1 LSGGVAAVATT
12 AAGIYWGMQFSELSA
27 CRNPPPNVLP
37 NPCKNESTIK
47 MQWNAGAAMTVVAGA
62 ATVTFVTLGILA
74 RRNEAESG
82 KRNGDLA
89 CYPGLFSL
97 SCVRSF

>member
-1 LSGGVAAVATT
+1 
-12 AAGIYWGMQFSELSA
+12 
-27 CRNPPPNVLP
+27 
-37 NPCKNESTIK
+37 
-47 MQWNAGAAMTVVAGA
+47 MTVVAGA